1 MALRHS
7 IFAQGGPALGVMTA
21 SDRNS
26 SGHFQHTGRG
36 GRAMPPGGV
45 R

>member
-1 MALRHS
+1 
-7 IFAQGGPALGVMTA
+7 VMTE

-26 SGHFQHTGRG
+26 SGHFQHTRRG